1 MLRRGLHSLGLEE
14 KLPRIVAVDHERLIV
29 TTETVGELASPS
41 LKGSKSFFEN
51 YRKTSNHGGFGDC
64 EIRA

>member
-41 LKGSKSFFEN
+41 LKGRGEARAVQALKSE
-51 YRKTSNHGGFGDC
+51 RAHQRGGFL
-64 EIRA
+64 R

>member
-41 LKGSKSFFEN
+41 LKG
-51 YRKTSNHGGFGDC
+51 RGDPAVKFI
-64 EIRA
+64 ESP